1 MFKKKI
7 VILGGGLAGLSAA
20 WHLQKKGRNCLVF
33 EKEPEVGGLCRSK
46 NINGFIFDY
55 DGHLLHFRHKYTF
68 DFVCQL
74 LGRNLAR
81 HDRNASIYTNSK
93 YLRFPFQA
101 NLYGLPA
108 RVAKECLFDF
118 IQANQN
124 HHHEEKNHLNF
135 SSWIHKT
142 FGKGIARHFMVPY
155 NRKFWTVEPKHL
167 TCEWLDGFIP
177 VPSLAQVIE
186 GTIEESK
193 RQFGYNARFWYP
205 RIGGIQELARAFAS
219 GLKGIH
225 TFHQVVKI
233 DMKNKQVH
241 FSHKLKQKYDILIFS
256 LPLPELSHLAQRLPS
271 SVTEALNGLRCTSIF
286 NLNLGIGRPHL
297 SDKHW
302 VYFPDKRYVFFRV
315 GFPVNFAPQSAPK
328 GTSSLY
334 VEVAHSQ
341 ERPINKNTICHDII
355 RDLIRARILDAS
367 DKILTKDVNDI
378 PYGYIIYDQKRSRA
392 LARIRDFLREND
404 IYGLGRY
411 GTWSYMS
418 MEDCLLDG
426 KRVAGFL

>member
-7 VILGGGLAGLSAA
+7 VILGGGLSGLSAA

-33 EKEPEVGGLCRSK
+33 EKESEVGGLCRSK
-46 NINGFIFDY
+46 NIKGFIFDY
-55 DGHLLHFRHKYTF
+55 DGHLLHFRHKDSF
-68 DFVCQL
+68 DFVRQL

-81 HDRNASIYTNSK
+81 HDRNASIYAYSK

-101 NLYGLPA
+101 NLYGLPS
-108 RVAKECLFDF
+108 RVVKECLFDF
-118 IQANQN
+118 IQAHQGD
-124 HHHEEKNHLNF
+124 HRAEKDHLNF

-205 RIGGIQELARAFAS
+205 KKGGIQEVARAFAS
-219 GLKGIH
+219 GLKGIY
-225 TFHQVVKI
+225 TFHRAVKI

-241 FSHKLKQKYDILIFS
+241 FSHKLRQKYDILIFS
-256 LPLPELSHLAQRLPS
+256 LPLPELLHLAQELPS
-271 SVTEALNGLRCTSIF
+271 SVVEALKGLEHTSIF
-286 NLNLGIGRPHL
+286 NLNLGIGRSHI

-302 VYFPDKRYVFFRV
+302 VYFPDKKFVFFRV
-315 GFPVNFAPQSAPK
+315 GFPANFAPQAAPE

-334 VEVAHSQ
+334 VEVAYSQ
-341 ERPINKNTICHDII
+341 KKPINKRTICDDI
-355 RDLIRARILDAS
+355 RKDLIRTGILDAS
-367 DKILTKDVNDI
+367 DKILAKDANDI
-378 PYGYIIYDQKRSRA
+378 HYGYIIYDQKRRKS
-392 LARIRDFLREND
+392 LARIRDFLGDND

-426 KRVAGFL
+426 KRVAGYL